1 MNSGIGKFNRKRIVR
16 ISIGRGLP
24 DEAQHEARPSPSKPS
39 APHKQPR
46 QAQRKARPSAR
57 PGPAGCAQRAART
70 ARTARA
76 AHSAHSARSA
86 QRARALSGLLLA
98 RTHGAHRG
106 CRACVCKCLC
116 SCTFPKTCRVR
127 LMIKFLI
134 LFDKLI
140 KLEFL

>member
-46 QAQRKARPSAR
+46 QAQRKARPSR
-57 PGPAGCAQRAART
+57 LRA
-70 ARTARA
+70 
-76 AHSAHSARSA
+76 ARSA

-106 CRACVCKCLC
+106 CRARVCKCLC